1 MLELELQQYLLR
13 KYPQENASCEWKEL
27 KKRKARL
34 KYNKRKLWHSQQ
46 HKRLAQQADDRI
58 HPL

>member
-13 KYPQENASCEWKEL
+13 KYPQENTRKEL

-46 HKRLAQQADDRI
+46 T
-58 HPL
+58 

>member
-13 KYPQENASCEWKEL
+13 EYPQENASCEWKEL

-46 HKRLAQQADDRI
+46 HKRLA
-58 HPL
+58 

>member
-1 MLELELQQYLLR
+1 MLELELQQYFR
-13 KYPQENASCEWKEL
+13 REYPQEKWKEL

-46 HKRLAQQADDRI
+46 T
-58 HPL
+58 

>member
-13 KYPQENASCEWKEL
+13 KYPQENAREL

-46 HKRLAQQADDRI
+46 T
-58 HPL
+58 